1 LSDEEWRAYRKLL
14 EIKGIASPG
23 FARRVNLARE
33 LGLLTPLIEGDWE
46 AVERV
51 ASESISSLSALIH
64 SWCQMPLSGPELSV
78 GQGELSDLHKQAIG
92 ESSQSVERENMD
104 HSP

>member
-1 LSDEEWRAYRKLL
+1 LL